1 MPKLTALTAGIEPS
15 SSKLKEETTSVGRV
29 DGNGIVL
36 SYQSISARHA
46 EVVLQGEDV
55 SVRDL
60 GSTNGT
66 YIEGNKVSESPPQ
79 PGEVLAFGEVEL
91 LASRPKLQ
99 RSRLFLGSSIPAEQ
113 LTIHSSSSHFT
124 DYGRN

>member
-1 MPKLTALTAGIEPS
+1 MPKLTVLTAGIEPS
-15 SSKLKEETTSVGRV
+15 SFQLKEETPSVGRV

-36 SYQSISARHA
+36 PHQSISERHP

-55 SVRDL
+55 YVRDL

-66 YIEGNKVSESPPQ
+66 YIEGNKGSESPPQ

-91 LASRPKLQ
+91 LASSPKFQL
-99 RSRLFLGSSIPAEQ
+99 SRLFLGSSIPAEQ
-113 LTIHSSSSHFT
+113 LVIHSSSNHFT
-124 DYGRN
+124 DYGRH